1 MDPVGEI
8 RDPVHGY
15 IRIDDV
21 EKQVIDS
28 QVFQRLRRIRQLSGA
43 HLTYPGA
50 QHTRFD
56 HSLGTM
62 HLAGFA
68 TDSLASKV
76 PLSDFEKREVRLAAL
91 LHDVGHG
98 PFSHLMEE
106 VMVERR
112 KITHEDIT
120 QRVVR
125 ETEISE
131 VVERAGFDAKEL
143 SDFSVGHSKKKPR
156 YLNEVIRGGLSVDI
170 MDYLL
175 RDSYFTGVEYG
186 KVDVNRV
193 ISSFEVIDDGL
204 GLDHAA
210 LYAFEAL
217 MIARY
222 EMFRAVYFHRTVR
235 AAGIMLTRAMAL
247 ADDELHLTDTSDLFR
262 YLSLTDEV
270 VLQSL
275 LNLEPRGK
283 EDLRKARRLAEDYRD
298 RRLLKCVY
306 EKHVHRKDALMER
319 IFSQKRIRDQLA
331 GEIAEDA
338 KVDPGQVYIDVPT
351 TPSVPII
358 GSVTPSS
365 IALVYGGAEGR
376 KHQILRIEELPLVGA
391 IAGFFDILR
400 VYTLAE
406 HRHQVERAAKRLF
419 GGESFIA
426 KISM

>member
-21 EKQVIDS
+21 ERQVIDS
-28 QVFQRLRRIRQLSGA
+28 YVLQRLRRIRQLSGA

-50 QHTRFD
+50 QHTRFE
-56 HSLGTM
+56 HSLGAM
-62 HLAGFA
+62 HLAGLA
-68 TDSLASKV
+68 AESLASKV
-76 PLSDFEKREVRLAAL
+76 PLSETEKREIRLAAL

-98 PFSHLMEE
+98 PFSHLIEE

-112 KITHEDIT
+112 KVHHEDIT
-120 QRVVR
+120 RQVIR
-125 ETEISE
+125 ETELRD
-131 VVERAGFDAKEL
+131 VLERAGFDPKEL
-143 SDFSVGHSKKKPR
+143 SEFSIGLSKRKAE
-156 YLNEVIRGGLSVDI
+156 YLNELIRGGLSVDI

-193 ISSFEVIDDGL
+193 ISSFDSL
-204 GLDHAA
+204 GLDQAA

-235 AAGIMLTRAMAL
+235 AAGIMLTRAIAL
-247 ADDELHLTDTSDLFR
+247 ADDELHLTDTSDLSR

-275 LNLEPRGK
+275 LNLDPKGSE
-283 EDLRKARRLAEDYRD
+283 ELRKARKLAEDYRD
-298 RRLLKCVY
+298 RRLLKCAY

-319 IFSQKRIRDQLA
+319 IFSQKKIRDQLA

-338 KVDPGQVYIDVPT
+338 DVDVDQVYIDVPT
-351 TPSVPII
+351 TPSVPIL
-358 GSVTPSS
+358 SSMSPSS
-365 IALVYGGAEGR
+365 IALVYRSGKEKR
-376 KHQILRIEELPLVGA
+376 HQLVRIEELPLVGA
-391 IAGFFDILR
+391 ISGFFDILR
-400 VYTLAE
+400 VYTLPE
-406 HRHQVERAAKRLF
+406 YRSRVERAANRLF
-419 GGESFIA
+419 GGESFVA